1 MKTMRYVVRGV
12 CGILLMA
19 FSTLSLQSP
28 AYAGMV
34 GTAEVVNQQQAVM
47 DRAQLLTA
55 LNREDVRAQ
64 LIAMGVDPKAAQ
76 ERVAALSDDELQAAA
91 GNVQS
96 LPAGGDI
103 LSVAL
108 IVFLVLL
115 FTDIMGWT
123 HVFPFVKKTVH

>member
-12 CGILLMA
+12 CGVLLMT
-19 FSTLSLQSP
+19 FTMLSLQTP

-34 GTAEVVNQQQAVM
+34 GTAEVIDQQQAVM

-55 LNREDVRAQ
+55 LNRDDVRAQ

-76 ERVAALSDDELQAAA
+76 ERVAALSDAELQAAA
-91 GNVQS
+91 GNGQT

-103 LSVAL
+103 LGIAVL
-108 IVFLVLL
+108 IFLVLL
-115 FTDIMGWT
+115 FTDIMGYT
-123 HVFPFVKKTVH
+123 HIFPFVKKTVH